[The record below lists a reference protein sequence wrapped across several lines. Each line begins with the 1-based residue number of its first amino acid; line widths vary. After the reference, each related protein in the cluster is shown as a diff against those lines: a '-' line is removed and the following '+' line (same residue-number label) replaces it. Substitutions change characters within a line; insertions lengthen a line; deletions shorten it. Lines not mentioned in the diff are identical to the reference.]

1 METHRSVFFFAV
13 VSVSISSGAV
23 ADDVRRVVTG
33 LDDRNHAVVLFDSRI
48 PLKQDGQVISSTNFW
63 ITDSTPPSLSKQDTA
78 NRPIGVSPPENGTKF
93 RLVEFAP
100 LDPAVEAKMDPNFM
114 MKVVGDHAPARGLPV
129 KHPLMH
135 RTRTVDYAI
144 IMSGEIDMDVVGNQ

>member
-1 METHRSVFFFAV
+1 MHRSVFFFAV

-48 PLKQDGQVISSTNFW
+48 PLKQDSPVISSTNFW

-100 LDPAVEAKMDPNFM
+100 LDPATEAKLPPEMIMKGVTLQNSYSSTNHPNAASRRSRFPSSCSQR
-114 MKVVGDHAPARGLPV
+114 HCP
-129 KHPLMH
+129 
-135 RTRTVDYAI
+135 
-144 IMSGEIDMDVVGNQ
+144 E